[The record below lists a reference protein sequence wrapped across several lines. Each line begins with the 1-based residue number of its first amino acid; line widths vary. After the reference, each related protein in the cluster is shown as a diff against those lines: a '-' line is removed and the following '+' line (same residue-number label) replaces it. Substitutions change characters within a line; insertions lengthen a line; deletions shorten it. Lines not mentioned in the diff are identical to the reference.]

1 LGAAVIRCRE
11 SDKDQI
17 KIDNRAANKLQRS
30 SLKMSENTK
39 TEKIVGVKGM
49 NDILPA
55 DAPLWELFENTVQT
69 VLKSYG
75 FQQIRTPIV
84 EPTAL
89 FARGLGEVTDIV
101 EKEMYS
107 FTDSMNGD
115 HLTLR
120 PESTAGVV
128 RAALEHNLTYDGP
141 KRLWYAGPMFRHERP
156 QRGRYRQFHQIGA
169 EAIGFTGPDIDAE
182 LIMLCQR
189 LWDDLGLDN
198 IKLELNSIGNAD
210 ERHRHRTDLVAYFEK
225 HAELLDADA
234 KRRLHSNPLRI
245 LDTKNPAM
253 QQMVNAAP
261 KLLDYLDPES
271 LAHFEG
277 VQKILRHNN
286 IPFTINPRLVRGM
299 DYYNRTVFEWVTD
312 QLGAQGTVCGGGRY
326 DPLVEM
332 FGGKPTPACGFAI
345 GVERVLDLMKAS
357 GERFA
362 PNQCDVYLVHQGDA
376 AQLQAFVL
384 AERLRDAGLDVV
396 LHCASAGAG
405 SSFKSQMKRADASGA
420 AFAVIIGED
429 EIAKN
434 VAAVKSLRSDDAENN
449 QATVPFDGVTNYVVD
464 QIVGADEHDHSE
476 NIHYH
481 H

>member
-1 LGAAVIRCRE
+1 
-11 SDKDQI
+11 
-17 KIDNRAANKLQRS
+17 
-30 SLKMSENTK
+30 MSENK
-39 TEKIVGVKGM
+39 KPEKIVGVKGM

-84 EPTAL
+84 EPTPL
-89 FARGLGEVTDIV
+89 FARGLGAVTDIV

-115 HLTLR
+115 QLTLR

-141 KRLWYAGPMFRHERP
+141 KRLWYQGPMFRHERP
-156 QRGRYRQFHQIGA
+156 QRGRYRQFHQVGA
-169 EAIGFTGPDIDAE
+169 EAIGFAGPDIDAE

-189 LWDDLGLDN
+189 LWDDLGLDS
-198 IKLELNSIGNAD
+198 IRLELNSIGDA
-210 ERHRHRTDLVAYFEK
+210 EERARHRQDLIAYLEQHRER
-225 HAELLDADA
+225 LDADA
-234 KRRLHSNPLRI
+234 LRRLHTNPLRI

-253 QQMVNAAP
+253 QDLVNGAP
-261 KLLDYLDPES
+261 KLLDYLGEES
-271 LAHFEG
+271 KAHFEG
-277 VQKILRHNN
+277 VQNILRHSN
-286 IPFTINPRLVRGM
+286 IPYTINPRLVRGM

-312 QLGAQGTVCGGGRY
+312 QLGSQGTVCGGGRY

-345 GVERVLDLMKAS
+345 GVERLLELMKAA
-357 GERFA
+357 GEKFT
-362 PNQCDVYLVHQGDA
+362 PNQCDVYLVHQGDE

-384 AERLRDAGLDVV
+384 GERLRDAGLDVV
-396 LHCASAGAG
+396 LHCASASGAG
-405 SSFKSQMKRADASGA
+405 SLKSQMKRADASGA

-429 EIAKN
+429 E
-434 VAAVKSLRSDDAENN
+434 VAGQTASVKTLRGVDGDSQQRTVDFDSVADYLVGEIIGASDDH
-449 QATVPFDGVTNYVVD
+449 G
-464 QIVGADEHDHSE
+464 HDHGHV
-476 NIHYH
+476 HYKH
-481 H
+481 